1 MLNRYV
7 VDALRRVDGVKLKEQ
22 PLGSDPKMA
31 QQHAA
36 AGAAVC
42 FDPEKQEY
50 VELTADESL
59 TNVDVAALCSALQVE
74 EAKKQTEE
82 LRQQT
87 RSLNTIRKILVFF
100 AVLWGISLG
109 VLLVRLF
116 SRPSWRLLY
125 SDIVRKAPPA
135 PEIVGFPGCSFAWMA
150 PF

>member
-7 VDALRRVDGVKLKEQ
+7 VDALRRVDGVMLKEQ

-109 VLLVRLF
+109 VLLV
-116 SRPSWRLLY
+116 
-125 SDIVRKAPPA
+125 
-135 PEIVGFPGCSFAWMA
+135 MA
-150 PF
+150 FLTTVIAAFI

>member
-1 MLNRYV
+1 MVLT
-7 VDALRRVDGVKLKEQ
+7 RRW
-22 PLGSDPKMA
+22 A

-36 AGAAVC
+36 VGAAVC

-100 AVLWGISLG
+100 AVLWGISFG
-109 VLLVRLF
+109 VLVMKGWLI
-116 SRPSWRLLY
+116 P
-125 SDIVRKAPPA
+125 
-135 PEIVGFPGCSFAWMA
+135 
-150 PF
+150 